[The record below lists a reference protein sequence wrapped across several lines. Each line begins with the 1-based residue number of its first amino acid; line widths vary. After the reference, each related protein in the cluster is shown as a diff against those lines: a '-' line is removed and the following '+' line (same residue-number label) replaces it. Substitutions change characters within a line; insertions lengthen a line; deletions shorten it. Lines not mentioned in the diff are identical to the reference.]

1 MRNTPNRNGS
11 KIRCAIYTRKSCEE
25 GLELE
30 FNSLHAQRESAEA
43 FIASQQHEGWEC
55 LPDRYDDGGFSGG
68 NLDRPALN
76 QLLEDIQAGK
86 VDCVV
91 VYKVDRLSRSLLDFS
106 RIMETF
112 DKNGVSF
119 VSVTQ
124 QFNTTHSMGRL
135 TLNIL
140 LSFAQFER
148 EIIGE
153 RIRDKIAAQRR
164 KGKWAGGIPVLG
176 YDVDRSSPSPKL
188 VVNAEEAGQ
197 VKRIFS
203 LYLELGSLLPVVQE
217 VRKREW
223 KNKTWHTKGGVQRG
237 GRPFDKCS
245 VYTLLTN
252 PLYAGMIKHKE
263 LIHKGEHEPIVDQ
276 SMFESVQR
284 QLKQNG
290 RGKGNHL
297 INKHGA
303 LLKSVLFCQ
312 ACNRAMVHTFTKK
325 QGKVYR
331 YYTCTNV
338 LKNGRKQCPSPNLP
352 AAEIENPV
360 IDQIREIGTDAELQ
374 SQVVTQM
381 NAGDNKQIEE
391 LQTNRRQLERQL
403 LRDHAEINKLAI
415 VNDPSG
421 ATSARIADL
430 HVRITKSEAELIRIV
445 SSLEELEREVT
456 KHGDIAETLLNFD
469 PIWESL
475 TSRERCRLI
484 RLLISR
490 VEFKAK
496 DTSISVSFYPGA
508 IRSLPT
514 ERKDDAA

>member
-1 MRNTPNRNGS
+1 MKHSPQKNGS
-11 KIRCAIYTRKSCEE
+11 KIRCAIYTRKSSEE

-55 LPDRYDDGGFSGG
+55 LPDLYDDGGFSGG
-68 NLDRPALN
+68 SLERPALN
-76 QLLEDIQAGK
+76 RLMEDIKAGR

-106 RIMETF
+106 RIMDTF

-153 RIRDKIAAQRR
+153 RIRDKIAGQRR

-188 VVNAEEAGQ
+188 VINAEEAVQ
-197 VKRIFS
+197 AKRIFS
-203 LYLELGSLLPVVQE
+203 LYLELGSLMPVVDAVKQL
-217 VRKREW
+217 EW
-223 KNKTWHTKGGVQRG
+223 KNKSWHTKGGVQRG

-245 VYTLLTN
+245 IYTLLTN

-263 LIHKGEHEPIVDQ
+263 LLHKGEHEPIIEQ
-276 SMFESVQR
+276 SVFEAVQR

-303 LLKSVLFCQ
+303 LLKSLLFCH
-312 ACNRAMVHTFTKK
+312 ACNRSMVHTFTKK

-338 LKNGRKQCPSPNLP
+338 IKNGRKQCPSQNLP
-352 AAEIENPV
+352 AAEIESAV
-360 IDQIREIGTDAELQ
+360 IDQIREIGTDADLQAQVISQMKTGENEQLDELR
-374 SQVVTQM
+374 
-381 NAGDNKQIEE
+381 
-391 LQTNRRQLERQL
+391 TNRRQLERQL
-403 LRDHAEINKLAI
+403 SRDHAEINKLAI